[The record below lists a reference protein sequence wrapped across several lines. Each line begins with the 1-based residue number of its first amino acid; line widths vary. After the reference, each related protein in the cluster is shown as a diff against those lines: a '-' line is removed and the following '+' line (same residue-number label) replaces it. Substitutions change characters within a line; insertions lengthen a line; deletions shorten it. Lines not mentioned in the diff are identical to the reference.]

1 MMATDIIS
9 PNSFMKEPE
18 PEQTRLPEENIGF
31 FVKNPAMAEVLRKKN
46 INFFFPIQYKSYES
60 IYTEC
65 DLIGRDRTGSGKTL
79 AYSLP
84 IIERFR
90 HNDLFRNDYIKYLI
104 ILPTRELCIQVTN
117 EIESL
122 KISSK
127 EFTVISVYGGVE
139 VRKHTDLLKRKVD
152 IIVATPGRL
161 LDLLDRGCVDFQGIE
176 CLCLDEADEMLKM
189 GFQQD
194 VEKIYYHVNK
204 VAYKKPQ
211 SLLFSATVPIWV
223 ERIASRFMNKQ
234 KKLIDLI
241 KDAEIKTSKTI
252 SHCSMNMK
260 YKDIV
265 PLMKDIV
272 NVYCGRNGRCIIFCE
287 RKD

>member
-1 MMATDIIS
+1 MVDI
-9 PNSFMKEPE
+9 
-18 PEQTRLPEENIGF
+18 LH
-31 FVKNPAMAEVLRKKN
+31 KKN
-46 INFFFPIQYKSYES
+46 IKFFFPIQYMTYET
-60 IYTEC
+60 IYTGC

-84 IIERFR
+84 IIEKFR
-90 HNDLFRNDYIKYLI
+90 HQELFKNEYIKFLI

-117 EIESL
+117 EIETL

-127 EFTVISVYGGVE
+127 EFNVISVYGGVE
-139 VRKHTDLLKRKVD
+139 IRKHMDLLRGKVD

-161 LDLLDRGCVDFQGIE
+161 IDLLERGKVDFQGIE

-194 VEKIYYHVNK
+194 VEKIYHYVNK
-204 VAYKKPQ
+204 AAYKKPQ

-223 ERIASRFMNKQ
+223 ERIAAKFMTKQ

-252 SHCSMNMK
+252 AHCSMNIK
-260 YKDIV
+260 YKEIV

-287 RKD
+287 RKDEVNQILRESNLQIDS

>member
-1 MMATDIIS
+1 M
-9 PNSFMKEPE
+9 
-18 PEQTRLPEENIGF
+18 
-31 FVKNPAMAEVLRKKN
+31 VEVLQKKG
-46 INFFFPIQYKSYES
+46 IKFFFPIQFMTYET
-60 IYTEC
+60 IYTGS
-65 DLIGRDRTGSGKTL
+65 DLIARDRTGSGKTL

-84 IIERFR
+84 VIERFR
-90 HNDLFRNDYIKYLI
+90 HQELFKNQYIKFLI
-104 ILPTRELCIQVTN
+104 VLPTRELCIQVTN

-122 KISSK
+122 KIFPK
-127 EFTVISVYGGVE
+127 EFNVISLYGGVE
-139 VRKHTDLLKRKVD
+139 LRRHIDMLRERVD

-161 LDLLDRGCVDFQGIE
+161 IDLLERGKVNFEGIE

-194 VEKIYYHVNK
+194 VEKIYHHVNK

-211 SLLFSATVPIWV
+211 SLLFSATVPLWV
-223 ERIASRFMNKQ
+223 ERIAAKFMTKQ
-234 KKLIDLI
+234 KKMIDLI

-252 SHCSMNMK
+252 AHCSMCMK

-287 RKD
+287 RKNEVNEIMS